1 MLRKFYIQLLY
12 NDENIKKR
20 FFSLLIKL
28 YLYCLYGLFD
38 TWRSSKINSLDKN
51 IESTNAVIVDFSSG
65 SRMRYNLDY
74 KFFVNEQEFHGSGKH
89 YPKDDTFSIG
99 DTVIIVYDRLNPD
112 NSKTYRDYVSSQEEA
127 PFIMPFLIL
136 AGLLLWWRY
145 RKI

>member
-1 MLRKFYIQLLY
+1 
-12 NDENIKKR
+12 
-20 FFSLLIKL
+20 
-28 YLYCLYGLFD
+28 
-38 TWRSSKINSLDKN
+38 
-51 IESTNAVIVDFSSG
+51 
-65 SRMRYNLDY
+65 MRYNLDY

-136 AGLLLWWRY
+136 AGLLLGGDIGKY
-145 RKI
+145 SSAQVCVLVFPKLIE